1 MALGARSPENRDL
14 SGRRRNGTFAPG
26 CSGNAG
32 GRPKAAENVRDLARS
47 HTELAVA
54 TLVAIADGG
63 QSEAAKVAAA
73 TAILDRGWGRPTQ
86 PLSGDDDA
94 PPIGMA
100 IVDREA
106 EIERKR
112 LAARALLDEAFGSD
126 ALAGTA

>member
-1 MALGARSPENRDL
+1 MSVRPLRPENRNV
-14 SGRRRNGTFAPG
+14 SGRRGNGTFAPG

-32 GRPKAAENVRDLARS
+32 GRPKAEENVRNLARS

-54 TLVAIADGG
+54 TLVTIAESG
-63 QSEAAKVAAA
+63 QSETAKVAAA

-94 PPIGMA
+94 PPIGLSV
-100 IVDREA
+100 IDREA

-112 LAARALLDEAFGSD
+112 TEARALLDEAFGGV
-126 ALAGTA
+126 AA